1 MKLATFCSSNMS
13 GSVALFQS
21 CRRGDIDHVRNL
33 LENGEAELNLRDRW
47 DSTPLYYAC
56 LCGHEEL
63 VKYLLQ
69 NGARCAPNTF
79 DGERCL
85 YAALTDKI
93 KNILRSYKA
102 ITPECMRRDSY
113 REFLRRCLEDCTY
126 ADVCFLVHGVAVHAH
141 RMVLSARSSYFA
153 HKFTRKWRDRSI
165 IELKHKLVKPWA
177 FNAILQYLYTDRL
190 YIAMDQIDD
199 CLRLA
204 KQCKLEYLENQLQ
217 MRLNSIQMFGTSK
230 KRSITV
236 VSIEPES
243 QSSALQDAFARLAEA
258 ALPSPF
264 MSQQFP
270 KQFPF
275 EISLDLFEV
284 PLSAEDPPPFFD
296 VCFIVGNYRF
306 YGHKLFFCGRSDY
319 FRALLE
325 YKHSEPSSPG
335 KEEFNEPVAE
345 VFLNDVPPDVF
356 AAVVAYIYQDN
367 ALVTEENVFSVLC
380 FSDVYLLSGL
390 KRLCS
395 RIVTSLL
402 DTDNVV
408 TVLRTARLFNLPKLE
423 VDCCEFMSK
432 NLEKIIDN
440 KEFHSL
446 ILEDAASVRE
456 RQETD
461 SIPVVDDIRFHLMR
475 RVLPYYVSDEED
487 EVFVDCEGNLQILDN
502 LLVYLGIEC

>member
-1 MKLATFCSSNMS
+1 M
-13 GSVALFQS
+13 
-21 CRRGDIDHVRNL
+21 RNL
-33 LENGEAELNLRDRW
+33 VENGEAELNLRDQW

-56 LCGHEEL
+56 LCGHEDL
-63 VKYLLQ
+63 VKYLLN

-85 YAALTDKI
+85 YAALTDRI

-113 REFLRRCLEDCTY
+113 REFFRRCLEDCPH
-126 ADVCFLVHGVAVHAH
+126 ADVCFLIQGESVHAH
-141 RMVLSARSSYFA
+141 RMILSARSSYFA
-153 HKFTRKWRDRSI
+153 HKFTRKWRDRSV
-165 IELKHKLVKPWA
+165 IELKHRLVRPWA

-204 KQCKLEYLENQLQ
+204 KHCKLEYLENQLQ

-243 QSSALQDAFARLAEA
+243 QSTSLQDAFGRLAEI

-264 MSQQFP
+264 TAQQFP
-270 KQFPF
+270 KPFPF

-284 PLSAEDPPPFFD
+284 VPSSEDPPPFFD
-296 VCFIVGNYRF
+296 VCFVVDSYRF
-306 YGHKLFFCGRSDY
+306 HGHKLFFCGRSDY

-325 YKHSEPSSPG
+325 YKNSEASTSG
-335 KEEFNEPVAE
+335 QERLSESVVE
-345 VFLNDVPPDVF
+345 VFLNDVSPDVF
-356 AAVVAYIYQDN
+356 AAVVAYIYQDD

-380 FSDVYLLSGL
+380 LADVYLLSGL
-390 KRLCS
+390 KRLCA
-395 RIVTSLL
+395 RIVTGLL
-402 DTDNVV
+402 DTENVV
-408 TVLRTARLFNLPKLE
+408 TVLKTARLFNLAKLE
-423 VDCCEFMSK
+423 VDCCEFISK
-432 NLEKIIDN
+432 NLEKIIEN

-475 RVLPYYVSDEED
+475 GVLPYNVSEGDDDE
-487 EVFVDCEGNLQILDN
+487 FVDCEGSLQMLDN
-502 LLVYLGIEC
+502 LLLYLGIEC